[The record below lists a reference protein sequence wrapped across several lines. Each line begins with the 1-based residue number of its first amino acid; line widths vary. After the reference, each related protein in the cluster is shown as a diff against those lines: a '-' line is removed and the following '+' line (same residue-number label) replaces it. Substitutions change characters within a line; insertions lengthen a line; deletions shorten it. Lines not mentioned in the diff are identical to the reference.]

1 MALSHY
7 PPVVCGASHRGPSP
21 LLDQW
26 RSMHGRNVSTLP
38 SSEPKPLGTPRDV
51 SPPAAAFLRAL
62 CDPTRRRIFLALMA
76 GETCNC
82 ELSDALGLPQ
92 NLVSHHVRK
101 LRKAGFVKEHPDPH
115 DGRWVHIE
123 LDLAYLKIG
132 LGVSRGGLQS
142 RPVGRA
148 HTCLPVSGPRKVVPS
163 PEELARLRSLHA
175 SASQTRSLR
184 SLCGFAPCQKSGG
197 PAA

>member
-123 LDLAYLKIG
+123 LDLAYLKKAWESLEG
-132 LGVSRGGLQS
+132 AFNPALLGERIPAC
-142 RPVGRA
+142 RFRA
-148 HTCLPVSGPRKVVPS
+148 HEKSSHRRRRLP
-163 PEELARLRSLHA
+163 A
-175 SASQTRSLR
+175 
-184 SLCGFAPCQKSGG
+184 
-197 PAA
+197 